1 MREYLNKRI
10 KGLYKECDSLKKT
23 LDSMEQ
29 ELKEAQGQFTQSDD
43 MEKLVNLGVAF
54 KRNTLKSIEG
64 ERQFSRYISSLEE
77 LLLIQETYCKE
88 DVDEK
93 IKDFVKQNKYQD
105 MFAVNNGVLVY
116 VDKESEK
123 IIEESFLDVEKI
135 KSQIQDLKK

>member
-23 LDSMEQ
+23 LDSLEQ

-93 IKDFVKQNKYQD
+93 IKNFVKENKYQD
-105 MFAVNNGVLVY
+105 MFAVNNGALVY

>member
-1 MREYLNKRI
+1 MKEYLNKRI

-23 LDSMEQ
+23 LDSLEQ

-105 MFAVNNGVLVY
+105 MFAVNNGALVY
-116 VDKESEK
+116 VDKEGEK

>member
-1 MREYLNKRI
+1 MREYLKKRI
-10 KGLYKECDSLKKT
+10 KGLYKECVSLKKT
-23 LDSMEQ
+23 LDSLEQ

-43 MEKLVNLGVAF
+43 MEKLVSLGVFF
-54 KRNTLKSIEG
+54 KRNTLKAIEG
-64 ERQFSRYISSLEE
+64 ERQFSRYVSSLEE
-77 LLLIQETYCKE
+77 LLLLQETYCKE

-105 MFAVNNGVLVY
+105 MFAVNNGALIY

-135 KSQIQDLKK
+135 KHQIKDLKK

>member
-23 LDSMEQ
+23 LDSLEQ

>member
-10 KGLYKECDSLKKT
+10 KGLYKECYSLKKT
-23 LDSMEQ
+23 LDSLEQ

-93 IKDFVKQNKYQD
+93 IKNFVKENKYQD

>member
-23 LDSMEQ
+23 LGSLEQ

-93 IKDFVKQNKYQD
+93 IKNFVKENKYQD
-105 MFAVNNGVLVY
+105 MFAVNNGALVY

>member
-23 LDSMEQ
+23 LDSLEQ

-43 MEKLVNLGVAF
+43 MEKLVNIGVAF

-77 LLLIQETYCKE
+77 LLLLQETYCKE

-93 IKDFVKQNKYQD
+93 TKDFVKQNKYQD
-105 MFAVNNGVLVY
+105 MFAVNNGALVY

>member
-23 LDSMEQ
+23 LDSLEQ

-88 DVDEK
+88 DVDGK

>member
-23 LDSMEQ
+23 LDSLEQ

-43 MEKLVNLGVAF
+43 MEELVNLGVAF

-93 IKDFVKQNKYQD
+93 IKNFVKENKYQD
-105 MFAVNNGVLVY
+105 MFAVNNGALVY

>member
-23 LDSMEQ
+23 LDSLEQ

-105 MFAVNNGVLVY
+105 MFAVNNGALVY